1 MLRLRNDTSIFKEGR
16 FEDFLKSL
24 ISNLGVDSQGAKN
37 FAENQ
42 KVMVTQLDN
51 RRQAVSGVSI
61 DEEMT
66 NLIKYQHGFQAS
78 ARMINAFDEML
89 DVIVNRLGIVGR

>member
-1 MLRLRNDTSIFKEGR
+1 
-16 FEDFLKSL
+16 
-24 ISNLGVDSQGAKN
+24 
-37 FAENQ
+37 
-42 KVMVTQLDN
+42 MVTQLDN